1 MIIKN
6 NKPDIIKRRLVFQ
19 HVGDHGARAQT
30 NRRQTDAPQTT
41 RPKKISTEAT
51 RKSTRKR
58 PATLASALGNPIPMN
73 IVEQKK
79 FGIEL
84 PGKHVVPKE
93 NQPSSLS
100 SFIHEMDF
108 RENSPEFIAYIHF
121 LITITPC
128 APRAAQDAVKVVD
141 LVSPTNIQTNE
152 TITMD
157 KKNVGVPEKPSTTVT
172 EEKANTTE
180 EHKKQVDE
188 EVNDDM
194 IIDTKKSNNATEQ
207 PTKELQ
213 EPAKGN

>member
-1 MIIKN
+1 MITKN
-6 NKPDIIKRRLVFQ
+6 NKPDIIKRRLVLQ
-19 HVGDHGARAQT
+19 HVGDHVARAQ
-30 NRRQTDAPQTT
+30 DT
-41 RPKKISTEAT
+41 R
-51 RKSTRKR
+51 
-58 PATLASALGNPIPMN
+58 
-73 IVEQKK
+73 
-79 FGIEL
+79 
-84 PGKHVVPKE
+84 
-93 NQPSSLS
+93 
-100 SFIHEMDF
+100 
-108 RENSPEFIAYIHF
+108 
-121 LITITPC
+121 
-128 APRAAQDAVKVVD
+128 AQDAVKVVD

-157 KKNVGVPEKPSTTVT
+157 KKNVDVPEKPSTTVT